1 MVLRVQGEYISPGG
15 MGKRVVRML
24 TRWARYLYVSLGG
37 CCARGGIRDNGVGAM
52 Q

>member
-1 MVLRVQGEYISPGG
+1 MILRVQGEYIAPGG
-15 MGKRVVRML
+15 SGQRVVRML
-24 TRWARYLYVSLGG
+24 TRWARYLYVTLGG